1 MNYQRIYN
9 EIVKRA
15 RGRTLEGYKEVH
27 HIKPRCVGGNNTKAN
42 LVELTSREHFL
53 CHWLLTRIHPASHGL
68 RFAAFM
74 MAKKSNG
81 FRVSSGT
88 LLELKEGNVKA
99 LKGARRRKKT
109 TWKKNKKANDAIKN
123 SIKKLF

>member
-1 MNYQRIYN
+1 
-9 EIVKRA
+9 
-15 RGRTLEGYKEVH
+15 
-27 HIKPRCVGGNNTKAN
+27 
-42 LVELTSREHFL
+42 
-53 CHWLLTRIHPASHGL
+53 
-68 RFAAFM
+68 M

>member
-1 MNYQRIYN
+1 MP
-9 EIVKRA
+9 
-15 RGRTLEGYKEVH
+15 L
-27 HIKPRCVGGNNTKAN
+27 
-42 LVELTSREHFL
+42 
-53 CHWLLTRIHPASHGL
+53 
-68 RFAAFM
+68 
-74 MAKKSNG
+74 
-81 FRVSSGT
+81 VSSGT

>member
-15 RGRTLEGYKEVH
+15 KGRTLEGYKEVH
-27 HIKPRCVGGNNTKAN
+27 HIKPN